1 MLKKLFIKDYLNTN
15 DIKVKIRYGLTA
27 GIFGIIVNLFL
38 GTIKLLLGLFTNS
51 ITIIA
56 DAFNNVTDMTSSIL
70 TIIGFKLSSKKS
82 SQYNQKIYMK
92 YEYLSSILISILM
105 LTLGIIFLF
114 KSINKII
121 NPEDIIINLITF
133 TILLISLI
141 LKSIQYIVLKDF
153 AQSINSKTLK
163 TNSLET
169 KNDIITNI
177 SILISM
183 IIMKILNINIDGYLG
198 LIVSLFIIYIS
209 STNIKKEVQDLVI
222 KNKNEKKNEMR
233 IKLLSDE
240 YINGLHNLIIHTY
253 KNNNY
258 MTIHI
263 EIDDKTEFSNILKY
277 LDKIEKEVE
286 QQYSVNLTIHINPIS
301 KLNNF

>member
-121 NPEDIIINLITF
+121 KPEDIIINLITF

-141 LKSIQYIVLKDF
+141 VKSIQYIVLKDF

-222 KNKNEKKNEMR
+222 KNKNEKKN
-233 IKLLSDE
+233 
-240 YINGLHNLIIHTY
+240 
-253 KNNNY
+253 
-258 MTIHI
+258 
-263 EIDDKTEFSNILKY
+263 
-277 LDKIEKEVE
+277 
-286 QQYSVNLTIHINPIS
+286 
-301 KLNNF
+301 